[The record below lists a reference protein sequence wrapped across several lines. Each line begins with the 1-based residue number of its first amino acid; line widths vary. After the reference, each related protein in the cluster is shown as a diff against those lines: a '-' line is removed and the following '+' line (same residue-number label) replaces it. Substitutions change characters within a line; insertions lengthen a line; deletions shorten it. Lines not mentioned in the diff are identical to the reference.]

1 MEGGSDVNGWIKG
14 STCDAIRSALTVL
27 QWRRKEREET
37 RTEREETQGRGGR
50 EAFRTEKRPQAR
62 GERRQGKERRQVE
75 ALAIIRG
82 APELL
87 VAPDGYARFSEPEHA
102 EVHSVQFHTGAWSVT
117 TSERP
122 GGPSGT

>member
-1 MEGGSDVNGWIKG
+1 MQERRRG
-14 STCDAIRSALTVL
+14 
-27 QWRRKEREET
+27 RKEKGTKREET
-37 RTEREETQGRGGR
+37 RSKEGR

-62 GERRQGKERRQVE
+62 GEKGQRKEREQVK

-87 VAPDGYARFSEPEHA
+87 VAPDGYARFSEPDHA
-102 EVHSVQFHTGAWSVT
+102 EVHSVQLHTGAWSVAT
-117 TSERP
+117 AERP

>member
-1 MEGGSDVNGWIKG
+1 ME
-14 STCDAIRSALTVL
+14 
-27 QWRRKEREET
+27 KET
-37 RTEREETQGRGGR
+37 KREETQRKEGR

-87 VAPDGYARFSEPEHA
+87 VAPDGYARFSEPDHA
-102 EVHSVQFHTGAWSVT
+102 EVHFVQLHIGAWSVA